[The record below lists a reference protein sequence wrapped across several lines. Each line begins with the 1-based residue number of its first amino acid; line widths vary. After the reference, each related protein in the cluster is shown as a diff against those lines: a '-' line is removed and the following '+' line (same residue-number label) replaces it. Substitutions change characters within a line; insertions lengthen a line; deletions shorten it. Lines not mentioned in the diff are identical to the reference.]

1 MSHRLVPIWENRTSQ
16 KQSTR
21 SICERYCRRA
31 LVVLWTLFLVPPIL
45 LHAQSPDNL
54 GSNEE
59 MKETV
64 QRLLNQV
71 QQLQN
76 RVSELEAR
84 QGAYDAA
91 ESGLK
96 NAMVVEKTST
106 PDDEQQQPPEAGP
119 GHVMDLPGG
128 PQMHIQGFTHTGF
141 EARAPQNGTANSF
154 FLGNFDMFITSRLSD
169 KFSMLAELN
178 FEAGS
183 DNNFGVDL
191 ERMLLNYKPNDYFQL
206 GFGRFH
212 TQIGYYNNAYH
223 HGNWFE
229 TATVRPFLFL
239 FEDEGGILPVHSV
252 GLTLTGLVPSGKL
265 GLHYVAEIGNGR
277 PARHPQNTTVQNAFD
292 ENNGKAFNFAAYVRP
307 EWLRGLQ
314 AGASIYHDHLIPDAP
329 PRIEENVAS
338 AYIVYINPR
347 FEFLNEAVLIRH
359 SFDNTSRVLNMP
371 GFYTQIGKQWKL
383 VRPYFRYQYIN
394 TSPFDPVI
402 GDAGRMHGPSA
413 GIRYDWSEYAAFKLQ
428 YDRNFMRAASSQNN
442 VTGLM
447 SFTF

>member
-1 MSHRLVPIWENRTSQ
+1 MSRRPVPIWNQ
-16 KQSTR
+16 KTR
-21 SICERYCRRA
+21 LEQPQKSIRRRHCGPA
-31 LVVLWTLFLVPPIL
+31 LVVLLALWLALPHLLV
-45 LHAQSPDNL
+45 AQGPNSPET
-54 GSNEE
+54 NEE
-59 MKETV
+59 LRETV

-71 QQLQN
+71 QQLQS

-84 QGAYDAA
+84 QGANDAA
-91 ESGLK
+91 DSGLK
-96 NAMVVEKTST
+96 NAIVAEKTS
-106 PDDEQQQPPEAGP
+106 PPEEEQQQPTETDS
-119 GHVMDLPGG
+119 GHTMELPGG
-128 PQMHIQGFTHTGF
+128 PQMRIQGFTHMGF

-178 FEAGS
+178 FEAGG
-183 DNNFGVDL
+183 DNNIGVDL
-191 ERMLLNYKPNDYFQL
+191 ERMLLNYKPNDYFQF

-239 FEDEGGILPVHSV
+239 FEDEGGILPVHNV

-265 GLHYVAEIGNGR
+265 GLHYIAEIGNGR

-292 ENNGKAFNFAAYVRP
+292 ESNGKAFNFAAYVRP
-307 EWLRGLQ
+307 DWLRGLQ
-314 AGASIYHDHLIPDAP
+314 AGASIYHDHLIPDVP
-329 PRIEENVAS
+329 PRIQENIAS
-338 AYIVYINPR
+338 AYIVYINSR

-371 GFYTQIGKQWKL
+371 GFYSQIGKQWGP
-383 VRPYFRYQYIN
+383 VRPYFRYQYVN
-394 TSPFDPVI
+394 TSPLDPVI

-428 YDRNFMRAASSQNN
+428 YDRNFIRAASSENN